1 MSWYYVITDEMRE
14 LDLKGNE
21 LLVYAIINGFSQ
33 NNQGCFYGSIS
44 TLQEMLGVAKQTIV
58 STLHSLCE
66 KGLIERTESTINGV
80 KRVFY
85 NVSGGSLKIRPGVV
99 QNLDQGGLKIRH
111 NNKYIDNNIN
121 KTLSNNAHAHKF
133 SKPSIDDIRSYCFQ
147 RGNNVDAESF
157 FNFYESKG
165 WLIGK
170 SPMKDWKAAIRTWEK
185 RETQR
190 PAAAPRPRRMS
201 ATENNMRIMDEIN
214 GTNYAEQLYGPK

>member
-33 NNQGCFYGSIS
+33 NNQGCFYGSIA
-44 TLQEMLGVAKQTIV
+44 TLQEMLGATKPTII

-85 NVSGGSLKIRPGVV
+85 NIRGGKEILPGVV
-99 QNLDQGGLKIRH
+99 KKFNQGGKEILP
-111 NNKYIDNNIN
+111 NNKHINNNIN
-121 KTLSNNAHAHKF
+121 NTLSNNAHAHKF
-133 SKPSIDDIRSYCFQ
+133 SKPSIDDVRSYCFQ
-147 RGNNVDAESF
+147 RGNNVDPESF
-157 FNFYESKG
+157 VNFYEAKG